1 MIRILVADDE
11 RPVVEG
17 VSMIVRRDLSDEFE
31 VAGTASSGRE
41 AIERAREL
49 TPDVVL
55 MDVRMPGVSGL
66 EAIREMRR
74 RGSAA
79 VFVLMT
85 AYERFDIAREA
96 VELGVV
102 EYLLKPVARET
113 LADALRQAAKVVER
127 RREVERAELERRE
140 SEEGLRSFVEEGFLR
155 AAMLGE
161 RLGPALPRYLAV
173 LGPEARRL
181 RVAALAFSP
190 APGVR
195 DPEGEARALHAAV
208 CAALRYKT
216 AWIGGP
222 LAGRIG
228 AAVLF
233 LGADEEGWGDQD
245 ALARLIEEPEFGERV
260 RAAVSAPR
268 SVDEAP
274 LAWSEALS
282 RLATGDGWEDRAASE
297 RPDGE
302 AGPDFGLDAE
312 FLGALAAGAPEK
324 AAAALEIL
332 LGVAVDRSGALRP
345 AVVGRIGSLLATA
358 QREAALR
365 GRVDGRKALEA
376 MDLRDLAAASVPE
389 VFILAARARFAV
401 LGEASARPSRRSP
414 ALERAIAFVRANYAA
429 QISLD
434 SAAEAAGISP
444 GRLSRLFV
452 EETGR
457 GFSEFLTDIRMDRAR
472 ELLSRPDISIKE
484 AAAASG
490 YPDANYFARLFK
502 KETGL
507 TPSAFRGG
515 EDGEA

>member
-17 VSMIVRRDLSDEFE
+17 VSMIVRRDLADEFE

-49 TPDVVL
+49 APDVVL

-74 RGSAA
+74 RGSTA

-102 EYLLKPVARET
+102 EYLLKPVAREA
-113 LADALRQAAKVVER
+113 LAEALRQAAKVVER
-127 RREVERAELERRE
+127 RRETERAELERRE
-140 SEEGLRSFVEEGFLR
+140 SEEGLRAFVEEGFLR

-161 RLGPALPRYLAV
+161 RLGPALPRYLAA
-173 LGPEARRL
+173 LGTDARRL
-181 RVAALAFSP
+181 RMAALAFSP
-190 APGVR
+190 APGSP
-195 DPEGEARALHAAV
+195 DPDGEARALHAAA

-216 AWIGGP
+216 AWVGGP
-222 LAGRIG
+222 LAGRICP
-228 AAVLF
+228 AVMF
-233 LGADEEGWGDQD
+233 LGPDEEVHGEGD
-245 ALARLIEEPEFGERV
+245 ALARLIGEAELGGRV

-268 SVDEAP
+268 PVDEAP

-282 RLATGDGWEDRAASE
+282 RLSSEDGREDRASTA
-297 RPDGE
+297 RDGG
-302 AGPDFGLDAE
+302 APGPDFGLDAD
-312 FLGALAAGAPEK
+312 FLAALLAGAPER
-324 AAAALEIL
+324 AAAALEAL
-332 LGVAVDRSGALRP
+332 LGAAPDGSGALRP
-345 AVVGRIGSLLATA
+345 AHAGRI
-358 QREAALR
+358 AALLSTALRELAVR

-376 MDLRDLAAASVPE
+376 MDLRDLAGASDPE
-389 VFILAARARFAV
+389 AFTLAVRARFAA
-401 LGEASARPSRRSP
+401 LGDAASRPSRRSP
-414 ALERAIAFVRANYAA
+414 ALERAIAFVRENFAA

-434 SAAEAAGISP
+434 SAADAAGISA

-457 GFSEFLTDIRMDRAR
+457 GFSEFLTGVRMEKAR
-472 ELLSRPDISIKE
+472 ELLSRPEVSIKE

>member
-11 RPVVEG
+11 RPVIEG
-17 VSMIVRRDLSDEFE
+17 VAMIVRRDLSDEFE

-49 TPDVVL
+49 APDVVL

-74 RGSAA
+74 RGSTA

-102 EYLLKPVARET
+102 EYLLKPVAREA
-113 LADALRQAAKVVER
+113 LAEALRQAAKVVEG
-127 RREVERAELERRE
+127 RRETERAELERRE
-140 SEEGLRSFVEEGFLR
+140 SEEGLRAFVEEGFLR

-161 RLGPALPRYLAV
+161 RLGPALPRYLAA
-173 LGPEARRL
+173 LGTEARRL
-181 RVAALAFSP
+181 RMAALAFSP
-190 APGVR
+190 APGSS
-195 DPEGEARALHAAV
+195 DPEAEARGLHAAA
-208 CAALRYKT
+208 CAALRYKS
-216 AWIGGP
+216 AWVGGP
-222 LAGRIG
+222 LAGRIC
-228 AAVLF
+228 AAVMF
-233 LGADEEGWGDQD
+233 LGPGEEGGGEGD
-245 ALARLIEEPEFGERV
+245 ALVRLIEEPELGGKV

-268 SVDEAP
+268 PVEEAP

-282 RLATGDGWEDRAASE
+282 RLSAGDGGMHGPEYGRED
-297 RPDGE
+297 G
-302 AGPDFGLDAE
+302 GPARDFGLDAE
-312 FLGALAAGAPEK
+312 FLGALVAGAPERAASSLETLLG
-324 AAAALEIL
+324 AAAD
-332 LGVAVDRSGALRP
+332 GSGILRP
-345 AVVGRIGSLLATA
+345 ASAGRIAALFATA
-358 QREAALR
+358 LRELAVR
-365 GRVDGRKALEA
+365 GRVDGQKALEA
-376 MDLRDLAAASVPE
+376 MDLRDLASARDPE
-389 VFILAARARFAV
+389 AFTLAARARFAA
-401 LGEASARPSRRSP
+401 LGEAASGPSRRPP
-414 ALERAIAFVRANYAA
+414 ALERAMAFVRRNFAS

-434 SAAEAAGISP
+434 SAADAAGISA

-457 GFSEFLTDIRMDRAR
+457 GFSEFLTGVRMEKAR
-472 ELLSRPDISIKE
+472 ELLSRPEVSIKE